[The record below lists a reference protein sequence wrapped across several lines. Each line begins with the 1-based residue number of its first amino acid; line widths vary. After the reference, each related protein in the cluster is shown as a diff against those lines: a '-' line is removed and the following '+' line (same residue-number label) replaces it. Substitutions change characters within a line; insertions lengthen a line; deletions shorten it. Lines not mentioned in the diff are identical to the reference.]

1 MRALVIDDSRTMR
14 MVLRRILQGCRFEV
28 LEAGDGQEA
37 LDVLRDHGSADVA
50 LVDYNMPRMDGL
62 EFVRAVR
69 RDATHRGLCL
79 MMVTSESEAAKV
91 ASALAAGA
99 HEYVMKPFT
108 PEIIVE
114 KLGILGLLSA

>member
-37 LDVLRDHGSADVA
+37 LEVLRDHGPADVA
-50 LVDYNMPRMDGL
+50 LIDYNMPRMDGL

-79 MMVTSESEAAKV
+79 MMVTSESEAGKV

>member
-14 MVLRRILQGCRFEV
+14 VVLRRILQGCQFEV
-28 LEAGDGQEA
+28 FEAADGLEA
-37 LDVLRDHGSADVA
+37 LDVLREVGQAELA

-62 EFVRAVR
+62 EFIRAVR
-69 RDATHRGLCL
+69 RDGTHKGLCL
-79 MMVTSESEAAKV
+79 MMVTSESEVDKV

-108 PEIIVE
+108 SDIIVE
-114 KLGILGLLSA
+114 KLGLLGLLSA